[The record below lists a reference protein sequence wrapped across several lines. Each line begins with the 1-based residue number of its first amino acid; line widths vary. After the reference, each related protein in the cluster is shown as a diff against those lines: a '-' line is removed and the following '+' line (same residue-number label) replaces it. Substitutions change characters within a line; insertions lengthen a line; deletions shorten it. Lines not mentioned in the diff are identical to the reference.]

1 MKPPQ
6 QPLADYMAD
15 APVTSE
21 PTCNPLIEDKL
32 SQSQMQVLQAIM
44 AGKSISAA
52 AASAGVSRSS
62 VYRWQNDDANY
73 IAALN
78 AWKQQT
84 EDSVRHR
91 LLAMADRAVIAI
103 NNALLTC
110 DARVGFALLKG
121 MGLLA
126 PPQKSSADPAIVAK
140 QLQLKREKI
149 ACHQAE
155 QAQKLRKRARWAQD

>member
-1 MKPPQ
+1 MHGELANLIRIWSFSYFPAMQNFSLTGGAKSPQVPVSSQPQTQPAAPQAAAHSAPAPQSGLAVPMKPPQ

-62 VYRWQNDDANY
+62 VY
-73 IAALN
+73 
-78 AWKQQT
+78 
-84 EDSVRHR
+84 
-91 LLAMADRAVIAI
+91 
-103 NNALLTC
+103 
-110 DARVGFALLKG
+110 
-121 MGLLA
+121 
-126 PPQKSSADPAIVAK
+126 
-140 QLQLKREKI
+140 
-149 ACHQAE
+149 
-155 QAQKLRKRARWAQD
+155 